1 MSTLCIFHVFR
12 VLVEA
17 AGDCGAT
24 VVEDKTSS
32 KLIISQKRKDPS
44 VRPDALATKNSFFGE
59 SVGQGMAE

>member
-1 MSTLCIFHVFR
+1 
-12 VLVEA
+12 LVEA